1 MNETTLKTALER
13 LLADLF
19 TVYLEAH
26 GAHWNVEGPLFPM
39 LHEFF
44 EGFYTDIYGSIDT
57 FAESLRQHQF
67 TAPVAFA
74 PMLKA
79 GSITAPATPTLN
91 GATALASLYQ
101 KNQQLMDSLKKVSA
115 AAAGVDDQGLQN
127 FTQERLFKH
136 LKWDWQLRSQLKR
149 VS

>member
-1 MNETTLKTALER
+1 MSETTLKSALDQV
-13 LLADLF
+13 LGDLF
-19 TVYLEAH
+19 TFYLEAH

-39 LHEFF
+39 LHAFF
-44 EGFYTDIYGSIDT
+44 GELASDTYGSIDT
-57 FAESLRQHQF
+57 FAESLREHQF
-67 TAPVAFA
+67 
-74 PMLKA
+74 L
-79 GSITAPATPTLN
+79 APANFGQIVQATVLKPGQPTTN

-115 AAAGVDDQGLQN
+115 AAARVDDQGLQN